1 MVMPLRRLGH
11 LSILV
16 VDSYRDAAESLGQ
29 MLTLVGHRVR
39 VEFDA
44 ESAFRAVAVE
54 RPDVVITETV
64 LRGPTG
70 YDLADRISVL
80 PGRKPYLIAL
90 TSQGG
95 REDRLRVLAAGFR
108 RFFLKPADPTDLVN
122 FLGNGQAAR

>member
-1 MVMPLRRLGH
+1 MVMPLRRPGR
-11 LSILV
+11 LSVLV

-39 VEFDA
+39 VAFDA

-64 LRGPTG
+64 LLGPTG
-70 YDLADRISVL
+70 YDLADWISDL
-80 PGRKPYLIAL
+80 RGRKPYLIAL
-90 TSQGG
+90 TSQGA